1 VTTALGVL
9 LLAERAALL
18 SGRDDEFVA
27 VVLMGFTGMRWGELV
42 GLEPGFVRQA
52 SVRVEWQL
60 YELDSGEL
68 HRCPPKDGSYRTID
82 TPGWLSSMLSE
93 HIALAAPKP
102 CGCHGLSYVFRG
114 LAAANGS
121 FRQPGP
127 RAVDVA
133 RRAGVSA
140 GTVSAVLNHPDTV
153 PESTRMKVTAAV
165 ADLGYVRGASFGE
178 LAPHWRRN
186 GFATWVFH
194 PAASGWYPSKAPQP
208 ARPVPVL
215 ADPWPGVPV
224 RGRNAAA
231 RADACWV
238 PVAKGLTP
246 HGLRHTHKT
255 VMDELGV
262 PPKLMDERMGHE
274 DGSVQARYSHVT
286 AEMRR
291 RLMDDLTGLWEVALE
306 SRRRLSDG
314 SPLPALDR
322 LL

>member
-1 VTTALGVL
+1 
-9 LLAERAALL
+9 
-18 SGRDDEFVA
+18 
-27 VVLMGFTGMRWGELV
+27 
-42 GLEPGFVRQA
+42 
-52 SVRVEWQL
+52 
-60 YELDSGEL
+60 
-68 HRCPPKDGSYRTID
+68 
-82 TPGWLSSMLSE
+82 
-93 HIALAAPKP
+93 
-102 CGCHGLSYVFRG
+102 
-114 LAAANGS
+114 
-121 FRQPGP
+121 
-127 RAVDVA
+127 
-133 RRAGVSA
+133 
-140 GTVSAVLNHPDTV
+140 
-153 PESTRMKVTAAV
+153 MKVTAAV